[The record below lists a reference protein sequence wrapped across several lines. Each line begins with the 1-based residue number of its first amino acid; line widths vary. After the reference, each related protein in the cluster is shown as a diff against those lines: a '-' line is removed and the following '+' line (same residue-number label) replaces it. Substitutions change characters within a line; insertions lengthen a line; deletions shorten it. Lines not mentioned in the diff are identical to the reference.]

1 MKRAINI
8 LKKSELFKSIEE
20 KDLGAMGQ
28 VLEQRSVQEGEILAT
43 QGDTATFFFVLKTG
57 TILVALNDGKSA
69 LVNTTGDF
77 IGLELLSSKGIY
89 ISTLT
94 ALTPCEIVVIPRD
107 TFLEFIQDNS
117 SAAATFMQAWS
128 SYRSRTFPFLT
139 EQDTPNMDY
148 HY

>member
-8 LKKSELFKSIEE
+8 LKKSELFRNVEE
-20 KDLGAMGQ
+20 KDLDAMGQ
-28 VLEQRSVQEGEILAT
+28 VLEKRAVQEGETLAN

-57 TILVALNDGKSA
+57 TILIALNDGKSA
-69 LVNTTGDF
+69 VVNKTGDF

-89 ISTLT
+89 VATLT

-107 TFLEFIQDNS
+107 AFLEFIQKDS
-117 SAAATFMQAWS
+117 PAAETFMQAWN

-139 EQDTPNMDY
+139 EQDTPDTDY